1 MAAFTN
7 APDPKKSL
15 EGTDARVQR
24 QLEQILADSLFRR
37 SQHLSSFLRYVVET
51 ALSGEVD
58 RLKEL
63 VIGAEVFK
71 RGDSF
76 DRMRQAN
83 TICTAAGVGDAV
95 MGWTN
100 KRRWYRSG
108 GAGVAGK
115 LSNWWPNT
123 KPAALA
129 ALTSA
134 TSEA

>member
-76 DRMRQAN
+76 DPRTDNVVRVNAN
-83 TICTAAGVGDAV
+83 RLRSKLAEYYVG
-95 MGWTN
+95 
-100 KRRWYRSG
+100 SG
-108 GAGVAGK
+108 HLDPLVIELPRGGYTVAHK
-115 LSNWWPNT
+115 
-123 KPAALA
+123 
-129 ALTSA
+129 
-134 TSEA
+134 